1 MGGLS
6 PNRTL
11 QITIIHLKGEKMKT
25 AISEEELEFLDW
37 KENVKADIRQDVKRA
52 LEQPLVP

>member
-1 MGGLS
+1 MS
-6 PNRTL
+6 PIRTS

-37 KENVKADIRQDVKRA
+37 KENVKADIREDVKRE
-52 LEQPLVP
+52 LEQPVVL

>member
-1 MGGLS
+1 MS
-6 PNRTL
+6 PIRTL

-37 KENVKADIRQDVKRA
+37 KENVKADIREDVKRE
-52 LEQPLVP
+52 LEQPVVL